1 MRILCCDVRLAG
13 KPHHDWK
20 EGYELMYAFRNLGHT
35 CDVAGP
41 NGLQYSET
49 DIPRIANGYDL
60 IIVTENYP
68 ERVWK
73 WWNWQSIQVPKLYWA
88 IDTHVRS
95 FPWLQ
100 EFDYVAYNIREHIGS
115 SNGFWLPYA
124 VSTVHHKNDT
134 LYPKL
139 YSTVF
144 IGTMGV
150 SPRRKELCD
159 RFGIE
164 HKQAYGSEYI
174 ITMKQAKICFNVSIS
189 NDINSKYFEIMS
201 SGTFMLTNYNQN
213 LVDLFDHS
221 SDLLACMYRTDE
233 EIGEKIQYYLSHEEE
248 REAIA
253 KRLHDYVWAH
263 HTWEARCKSILDT
276 LKNTAPITARPNIV
290 RGFPFRIGQ

>member
-1 MRILCCDVRLAG
+1 
-13 KPHHDWK
+13 
-20 EGYELMYAFRNLGHT
+20 
-35 CDVAGP
+35 
-41 NGLQYSET
+41 
-49 DIPRIANGYDL
+49 
-60 IIVTENYP
+60 
-68 ERVWK
+68 
-73 WWNWQSIQVPKLYWA
+73 
-88 IDTHVRS
+88 
-95 FPWLQ
+95 
-100 EFDYVAYNIREHIGS
+100 
-115 SNGFWLPYA
+115 
-124 VSTVHHKNDT
+124 
-134 LYPKL
+134 
-139 YSTVF
+139 
-144 IGTMGV
+144 MGV

-233 EIGEKIQYYLSHEEE
+233 EIGEKMQYYLSHEEE

-276 LKNTAPITARPNIV
+276 LKNTAPIAARPSIV
-290 RGFPFRIGQ
+290 RGFPFRIG